1 MDYRAAASQM
11 MVAALALM
19 GSYSE
24 AGTHQKPTPR
34 LEVECN
40 HLELAAMRKELK
52 ELAEGWSELDGI
64 FADALRAC
72 LKRDS
77 IARQEFSKVAE
88 LLSATRALEAALK
101 NAQPPVQLSA
111 DHLKLRRVV
120 AGTRARLSELESL
133 HRQATCMTEYID
145 TEINFNG
152 LKELAIHTNARMAH
166 IA

>member
-24 AGTHQKPTPR
+24 AATHQKPTPR

-52 ELAEGWSELDGI
+52 ELADGWSELDGI
-64 FADALRAC
+64 FAEALRAC

-77 IARQEFSKVAE
+77 IAHQVFSRVAE
-88 LLSATRALEAALK
+88 LLNATRALESALK
-101 NAQPPVQLSA
+101 NAQPPVQLVA

-120 AGTRARLSELESL
+120 ASTRARLSELDSL
-133 HRQATCMTEYID
+133 HRQATRMPEYVD
-145 TEINFNG
+145 TEMNFNG
-152 LKELAIHTNARMAH
+152 LKELASHTNARMAH